1 MKNTLKV
8 GDVIYI
14 PNNPLHN
21 DHQIL
26 AEDWTPKKILGI
38 KFKRRKPELRVLNF
52 SRLHPSKNLPAIPDI
67 NERLEYIAKAGTIC
81 PIGTIKLENRTY
93 IKFEKK

>member
-1 MKNTLKV
+1 MLEP

-26 AEDWTPKKILGI
+26 VEDWTPKKILGI
-38 KFKRRKPELRVLNF
+38 KFKRRKPELRVLSF
-52 SRLHPSKNLPAIPDI
+52 ARLYPSKELSPISNMSD
-67 NERLEYIAKAGTIC
+67 RLDCIAKAGVIKSETI
-81 PIGTIKLENRTY
+81 TY
-93 IKFEKK
+93 FKIEKK

>member
-1 MKNTLKV
+1 MKGILKP

-26 AEDWTPKKILGI
+26 VEDWTPKKILGI
-38 KFKRRKPELRVLNF
+38 KFERRKPELRVLNF
-52 SRLHPSKNLPAIPDI
+52 SRLHPSKELSTISDMND
-67 NERLEYIAKAGTIC
+67 RLDYIVKAGV
-81 PIGTIKLENRTY
+81 IKSETRTY